1 MLFGALEYKSSFF
14 GEIRILH
21 WENHNLIDIELI
33 RNDLEVLKEA
43 ALKRGKSYDIEGAF
57 ELDKDR
63 RLVISEVDSL
73 RARRNEVSRDLSRA
87 SEKPDHLIQEMR
99 SVGDRIKELESQEKE
114 LAAKL
119 NDILLNIPNIPS
131 DTVPVGSDETGNVE
145 VRTVGE
151 PKNFDFVPKP
161 HWELGENL
169 GIVDSQRAVKI
180 SQSRFYLLKGAGAKL
195 QRALIQWMLD
205 IHTESHGYS
214 ELYLPYMVNRETV
227 TGSSHLPHF
236 EENMYHD
243 AEDDLFMVPTAEA
256 PFTGMLRDEIMDEAD
271 LPLYYVAHT
280 PCWRREKFSA
290 GRDTRGIKRVHQFD
304 KVEMYKF
311 VHPDNSYSELDLLVA
326 DAEDVCQRLGI
337 PHRVL
342 ELCTGDLGFAAS
354 KSFDIELWGAGSNE
368 WLEVSSC
375 SNCTDFQ
382 TRRSKIR
389 FKPTEGGRN
398 KYAHTLNGSGLA
410 IPRVMIAI
418 MEYFQNEDGSI
429 SVPDV
434 LIPYTGFSIIS

>member
-1 MLFGALEYKSSFF
+1 M
-14 GEIRILH
+14 
-21 WENHNLIDIELI
+21 IDIELI
-33 RNDLEVLKEA
+33 RNDASLLKDA
-43 ALKRGKSYDIEGAF
+43 ASKRGKDFQIDEAAD
-57 ELDKDR
+57 LDEQR
-63 RLVISEVDSL
+63 RSFISEVDNL
-73 RARRNEVSRDLSRA
+73 RARRNEVSRDLSKVR
-87 SEKPDHLIQEMR
+87 EKPDNLIQEMR
-99 SVGDRIKELESQEKE
+99 AVGARIKELENKEKE
-114 LAAKL
+114 LAFKL
-119 NDILLNIPNIPS
+119 DNILLNIPNIPS
-131 DTVPVGSDETGNVE
+131 STTPVGADEDANVE
-145 VRTVGE
+145 VRIVGE
-151 PKNFDFVPKP
+151 PRKFDFDPKP

-169 GIVDSQRAVKI
+169 GIIDSQRAVKI
-180 SQSRFYLLKGAGAKL
+180 SQSRFYLLKGPGAKL

-205 IHTESHGYS
+205 IHTEHHGYS

-227 TGSSHLPHF
+227 IGSSHLPHF

-256 PFTGMLRDEIMDEAD
+256 PFTGMMRDEVIDEAD

-311 VHPDNSYSELDLLVA
+311 VHPDSSYDELDSLVA
-326 DAEDVCQRLGI
+326 DAEDVCRRLGI

-354 KSFDIELWGAGSNE
+354 KSFDVELWGAGSKE

-398 KYAHTLNGSGLA
+398 RYMHTLNGSGLA
-410 IPRVMIAI
+410 IPRVLIAI

-429 SVPDV
+429 SVPEA
-434 LIPYTGFSIIS
+434 LIPYTGFNNIS